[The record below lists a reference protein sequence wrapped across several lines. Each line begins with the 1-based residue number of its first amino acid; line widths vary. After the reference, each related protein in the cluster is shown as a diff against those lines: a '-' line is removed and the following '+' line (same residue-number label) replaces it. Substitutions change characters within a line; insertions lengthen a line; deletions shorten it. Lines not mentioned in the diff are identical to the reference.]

1 MTTEPKAKSADYGLG
16 PHTYPRGWFVV
27 AEANELDNGPIGAE
41 FFGKEFVLYRG
52 NSGKVIALDAYCKHM
67 GTHLAKS
74 TSAHIVTSNSQ
85 IVGDSIL
92 CPYHAWQY
100 GADGALENIPYDD
113 ICPKNGS
120 INAYEVREVMG
131 CIMMWHD
138 EEGQGP
144 DYEPPYL
151 PAWDA
156 DNTIPWVLDH
166 LGEIGMHNLEIL
178 DNICDVRH
186 LGPTHG
192 SPCEY
197 FENEFRDFQ
206 VLQRQGGYLD
216 LYQAHLD
223 TVTWYT
229 GPGILLSKQTFNGI
243 TMFEFIAG
251 TPVRDGVT
259 KAWHGALCYSAN
271 VPPTEEDVQVAREL
285 QAGVLEAFATDF
297 EVWANK
303 VPALKVIQTPKDGN
317 FRTVRR
323 WANQFYMPR
332 EDAGKLQEELNG
344 VLPVKDFPQ
353 PSTEARDE
361 GFEDDCFKLMGQDV
375 AETA

>member
-1 MTTEPKAKSADYGLG
+1 MTIIAKAKGTDYGLG
-16 PHTYPRGWFVV
+16 PYTFPRGWFVI
-27 AEANELDNGPIGAE
+27 AEASELDNGPIGVT
-41 FFGKEFVLYRG
+41 FFDKDYVVYRG
-52 NSGKVIALDAYCKHM
+52 ESGRVVVLDAYCKHM

-74 TSAHIVTSNSQ
+74 TSAAVVQSGNQ

-100 GADGALENIPYDD
+100 GPDGKLEDIPFDD
-113 ICPKNGS
+113 VCPKSGS
-120 INAYEVREVMG
+120 LDSYHVKEIMG

-138 EEGQGP
+138 EEEGEP
-144 DYEPPYL
+144 AFPPPYL
-151 PAWDA
+151 PDWDF
-156 DNTIPWVLDH
+156 DNTVPWILDH
-166 LGEIGMHNLEIL
+166 LGEIPLHNLEVL
-178 DNICDVRH
+178 DNICDIRH

-197 FENEFRDFQ
+197 FENEFRDH
-206 VLQRQGGYLD
+206 VVIQRQGGFLD

-229 GPGILLSKQTFNGI
+229 GPGLLLSKQTFGEV
-243 TMFEFIAG
+243 TMFEFIAS
-251 TPVRDGVT
+251 TPVSDGVI

-271 VPPTEEDVQVAREL
+271 VPPGDEDIAIARQL

-297 EVWANK
+297 QVWAHK
-303 VPALKVIQTPKDGN
+303 KPALKVMQSPKDGN
-317 FRTVRR
+317 FRATRE

-332 EDAGKLQEELNG
+332 AEAKGVQEKFNG

-353 PSTEARDE
+353 PTMEARE
-361 GFEDDCFKLMGQDV
+361 AGFEDNCYKVYED
-375 AETA
+375 